1 MTEITAKSI
10 VERILFGK
18 GGSKA
23 DYAKDIEALIEAKCK
38 EQRDIC
44 AKEWIMTTGD
54 DIEEIIKAIGN
65 APSPNL

>member
-23 DYAKDIEALIEAKCK
+23 DYAKDIEALIEFKCK
-38 EQRDIC
+38 EAVDNYKSELEN
-44 AKEWIMTTGD
+44 AD
-54 DIEEIIKAIGN
+54 DFRLPEEAYFKKQKFDF
-65 APSPNL
+65 